1 MSIGPF
7 CGARDLAVHLDPGQR
22 VVAKNLPPRF
32 CDGRVIKRPD
42 IENNHTGPRSWL
54 LGDRRA
60 AFGTEVPEDRIAAA
74 ADTAEGFECA
84 LDSQR
89 LLGQSNQRGKGATS
103 ELLAIPA
110 MAHRCTRW
118 VGLGCVAHRAAEA
131 TAFDLHLDPLHSY
144 PFARS
149 VAHTSCLPHGQGQL
163 WSAVRSRGGRPSLS

>member
-60 AFGTEVPEDRIAAA
+60 AFGAEVPENRIAAA
-74 ADTAEGFECA
+74 ADAAERFECA
-84 LDSQR
+84 LNIHC
-89 LLGQSNQRGKGATS
+89 LLGHSNQRGKGAAG

-110 MAHRCTRW
+110 MAHRCARW
-118 VGLGCVAHRAAEA
+118 VRLGCVAHRAAEA
-131 TAFDLHLDPLHSY
+131 AAFDLHLDPLALLLY
-144 PFARS
+144 ARS
-149 VAHTSCLPHGQGQL
+149 VAPTSCLPHGQGQL